1 MTDKEFEDSIKNA
14 LEQSKKIDFQKEKE
28 ENYKRFLEDFG
39 ETLKKAEEIVEE
51 VKNDPNNKYNF
62 HLVSPQES
70 RTDSIALIINRKND
84 DQKWISLTCFYN
96 LRTVLEPISVSV
108 IDWFRPAHLDVSYD
122 LAKPKEKEI
131 NDLQA
136 ALMVPKAALGEVIFK
151 DKYSIKYKEKA
162 HMDFIMKIRE
172 EIKK

>member
-1 MTDKEFEDSIKNA
+1 M
-14 LEQSKKIDFQKEKE
+14 
-28 ENYKRFLEDFG
+28 NYKRFLEDFG

-84 DQKWISLTCFYN
+84 DQKCISLTCLYDFASAP
-96 LRTVLEPISVSV
+96 EPISVRV
-108 IDWFRPAHLDVSYD
+108 IDWFRPAHLDVSYN

-136 ALMVPKAALGEVIFK
+136 ARMVPKTALGEEIFK
-151 DKYSIKYKEKA
+151 KGI
-162 HMDFIMKIRE
+162 F
-172 EIKK
+172 